1 MTAADTAAG
10 DYHTMS
16 TAFLQGVSVE
26 NRRKLHFGNAKKMV
40 NLYCATCKKKKI
52 FLGQNHD
59 DGVLP
64 GKWESREKT
73 EETDTSQNL
82 KDFEREKVT
91 QFCRKPRIPSLF
103 LATFRKNPDFVSILV
118 NFTKEKSEVFPTRLT
133 PKNRDARLG
142 AVIQCLVS
150 HWDLSLPKNTRS
162 RTDLPS
168 VSAEGVLYFAGRSGP
183 GGRKLPGSAL
193 RRKTAGDNFSF
204 TIRGKHGKIIGQL
217 Y

>member
-1 MTAADTAAG
+1 M
-10 DYHTMS
+10 
-16 TAFLQGVSVE
+16 
-26 NRRKLHFGNAKKMV
+26 
-40 NLYCATCKKKKI
+40 
-52 FLGQNHD
+52 
-59 DGVLP
+59 LP

-91 QFCRKPRIPSLF
+91 QFCRKQRIPSLF
-103 LATFRKNPDFVSILV
+103 LATFRKKTDFVSILV

-133 PKNRDARLG
+133 PKNWDARLR

-168 VSAEGVLYFAGRSGP
+168 VSAEGVLSYTD
-183 GGRKLPGSAL
+183 LSAPF
-193 RRKTAGDNFSF
+193 RRKIPVYSSLVRDVLSVVK
-204 TIRGKHGKIIGQL
+204 RPM
-217 Y
+217 